1 MTTVEEGQAQ
11 INRDRAAQTLASL
24 MLLEGAP
31 LSAVVLVSRAS
42 SGQPVVISQL
52 QPTNAAAVP
61 LSGVI
66 ATAARAYVECEVIDY
81 EPSTTAVGQ
90 QVMWLPVTAVP
101 LLEQVLAGSDDL
113 ANLERFDPRR
123 HDVVNLR
130 LAALRVSAAGSSA
143 VYVQNLRDGQ
153 VVARSTRVGVVIRR
167 GVLDV
172 PNGEILM
179 LTSDVVAVLTGDYI
193 FFRNRAAFQ
202 LLFGLMDELRQQ
214 AATTFAAVTAQLQ
227 IEGLE
232 QMEAAVTGAPNMLA
246 KMASIQRKLDQYPQ
260 YREALTMKKL
270 TAFVRAHPECGVP
283 LTGRGANTRL
293 VFRKDPQT
301 RFKILKLL
309 DDDFL
314 RSELTTL
321 EYEANS
327 KSSPLREG

>member
-1 MTTVEEGQAQ
+1 MTIQKEQAQ
-11 INRDRAAQTLASL
+11 ISRDRAAQTLASL
-24 MLLEGAP
+24 PPLAAAP
-31 LSAVVLVSRAS
+31 LSAVVLVSQAS
-42 SGQPVVISQL
+42 SGQPAQISQL

-66 ATAARAYVECEVIDY
+66 ATATRAYVECELIDY
-81 EPSTTAVGQ
+81 EPSTTAVDQ

-130 LAALRVSAAGSSA
+130 LAALRVSAGGSSA
-143 VYVQNLRDGQ
+143 VYVQNLRGSQ
-153 VVARSTRVGVVIRR
+153 VVARSTKVGLILRR

-179 LTSDVVAVLTGDYI
+179 LTSDVIAVLTGDYI
-193 FFRNRAAFQ
+193 FFRNRSAFQ

-227 IEGLE
+227 IEGLQ

-260 YREALTMKKL
+260 YREALTMPKL
-270 TAFVRAHPECGVP
+270 VAFVEAHPECGVQ
-283 LTGRGANTRL
+283 LTGQGANTKL
-293 VFRKDPQT
+293 IFRNDPQT

-327 KSSPLREG
+327 KSFPLKEG